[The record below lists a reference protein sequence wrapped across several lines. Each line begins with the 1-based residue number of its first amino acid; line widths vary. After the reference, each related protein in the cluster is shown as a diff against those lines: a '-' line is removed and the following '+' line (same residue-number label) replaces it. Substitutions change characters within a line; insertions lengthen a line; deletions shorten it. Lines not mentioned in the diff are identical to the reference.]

1 MKETCKSANSS
12 INQKKIQ
19 KCNGKS
25 IGHIGDSRDSIRNVV
40 NMENGEI
47 KVENVDTSIKDDSQ
61 LTIGQIQK
69 GLE

>member
-1 MKETCKSANSS
+1 MKLQLMASN
-12 INQKKIQ
+12 IKKIYHPP
-19 KCNGKS
+19 GA
-25 IGHIGDSRDSIRNVV
+25 IGDSRDSFRNVV

>member
-1 MKETCKSANSS
+1 
-12 INQKKIQ
+12 
-19 KCNGKS
+19 
-25 IGHIGDSRDSIRNVV
+25 
-40 NMENGEI
+40 MENGEI